1 MQIIKNKKNHN
12 KVAYLKACCSLSIT
26 GRRYLMLV
34 VAHPLHCSSL
44 VAPIACSSSRF
55 LFPSLATCCASQLQH
70 SVLVFLDDRVAHRS
84 RHRLLALL
92 IGCCSH
98 HWQLMLLA
106 ACVIAR
112 CFCRWPLVLLAACV
126 AGGLTLIA
134 APPSSITTKWVFE
147 IQMLL
152 LWVMVRHE

>member
-55 LFPSLATCCASQLQH
+55 LFPSLATCCASQLHH
-70 SVLVFLDDRVAHRS
+70 SVLVFLDDRVAYRS
-84 RHRLLALL
+84 RHLLLALL

-98 HWQLMLLA
+98 HRQLMLLV

-112 CFCRWPLVLLAACV
+112 LHCSLLLSLAARVACCLCRWRTHIDCR
-126 AGGLTLIA
+126 
-134 APPSSITTKWVFE
+134 SSILNYYKMVF
-147 IQMLL
+147 
-152 LWVMVRHE
+152 